1 MATGFGKF
9 LRKLRIDSDE
19 TQGDMAKK
27 LDVAQSFLSAVEN
40 GKKDIPKSLCRK
52 ILDLYPLSM
61 EQKYQLTMFFVES
74 VKSIDNTNQNI

>member
-9 LRKLRIDSDE
+9 LRKLRIDADE

-40 GKKDIPKSLCRK
+40 GKKGISKALCRK
-52 ILDLYPLSM
+52 ILDSYSLSL
-61 EQKYQLTMFFVES
+61 EQKYQLTMLFMED
-74 VKSIDNTNQNI
+74 VKTI

>member
-9 LRKLRIDSDE
+9 LRKLRIDADE

-40 GKKDIPKSLCRK
+40 GKKGIPKSLCSK
-52 ILDLYPLSM
+52 ILDLYSLSM
-61 EQKYQLTMFFVES
+61 EQKYQLMMLFVES